1 MYRYH
6 QHLMNDEN
14 WNRDLKKPDRLPAD
28 ALKEQTIHEKTDH

>member
-1 MYRYH
+1 
-6 QHLMNDEN
+6 MNDEN